1 MPGYSKDLIDR
12 YTKTWGKPMT
22 GNGPGNLANKRHSTV
37 IQQPTEKSKK
47 RKSKSKDCRTKK
59 SRKY

>member
-12 YTKTWGKPMT
+12 YTKTWEKPMT

-37 IQQPTEKSKK
+37 IQQPKEKSKK
-47 RKSKSKDCRTKK
+47 RIGSTSDIPEHNSSK
-59 SRKY
+59 

>member
-12 YTKTWGKPMT
+12 YTKTWEKPMT
-22 GNGPGNLANKRHSTV
+22 GNGSGNLANKRHSTV
-37 IQQPTEKSKK
+37 IQPPTKKLKK
-47 RKSKSKDCRTKK
+47 RKSKSKDCPTKK